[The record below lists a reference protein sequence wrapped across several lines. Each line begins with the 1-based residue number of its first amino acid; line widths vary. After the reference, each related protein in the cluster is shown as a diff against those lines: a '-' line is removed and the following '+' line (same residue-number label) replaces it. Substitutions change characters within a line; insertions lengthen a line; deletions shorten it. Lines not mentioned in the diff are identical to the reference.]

1 MRNFEIL
8 ILLWLVLNMRLYQID
23 LLLLC
28 IPSLI
33 SSIHWWKEYL
43 LCHVLLQLMSFLNHF
58 RAHSAEV
65 LDVLLRHLWLVLLTR
80 LVDS

>member
-8 ILLWLVLNMRLYQID
+8 ILLWLVLNVRLYQLNVI
-23 LLLLC
+23 LLC
-28 IPSLI
+28 ISSLI

-58 RAHSAEV
+58 RAYSAEV
-65 LDVLLRHLWLVLLTR
+65 LDVLLRHLRLVLLI
-80 LVDS
+80 